1 MKRKVFLLLVSVL
14 FAFSEMSAQQL
25 VTLHNGKDTQINNYT
40 VSYVATRKKSK
51 KSEDYYR
58 ITVSVTNNGGNYLEL
73 FREAET
79 SFNKEHLQPLAFF
92 QFANATGRGF
102 SATTGKLY
110 PNPLTI
116 AVPYKCKKCPPP
128 TNSKEDPYNHYTATY
143 YIGVQFR
150 HGSLITGRYDIRVPA
165 GTEPVVK
172 VICTLK

>member
-1 MKRKVFLLLVSVL
+1 MKKTTLLLLLSGIFV
-14 FAFSEMSAQQL
+14 FSEMSAQQL

-40 VSYVATRKKSK
+40 VSYVATMKKSK

-58 ITVSVTNNGGNYLEL
+58 ITVSVTNSGSDYMEL

-79 SFNKEHLQPLAFF
+79 NFDKEHLQPLAFF

-110 PNPLTI
+110 PHPLTMP
-116 AVPYKCKKCPPP
+116 VPYRCKKCPPP
-128 TNSKEDPYNHYTATY
+128 SDSKEDPYNHYTATY
-143 YIGVQFR
+143 YIGIQFR

-172 VICTLK
+172 VIVR